1 MLLSLSDVASSLF
14 GRQHHASRKARRS
27 GRAALRRPTFRP
39 RVEPLEDRL
48 CLSVISSDG
57 TLDPSF
63 NGTGKVTTDFSLAND
78 NAYSVALQ
86 PDGKIVVA
94 GDSDD
99 GRNFA
104 LARYN
109 ADGSLDAS
117 FGGTGTVTT
126 DFGWAYSWARS
137 VALQADG
144 KIVAAGSTGDG
155 SNYKFAVARYN
166 ADGSLDTSFDGDGK
180 VTTSFGDRGLAN
192 GVAVGA
198 DGKIV
203 AAGTSGPWWRSS
215 VAAARYNA
223 DGSLDTTFNGTG
235 QVITVFSSGEGDGR
249 SVAVQ
254 ADGKIVIAGDS
265 NSFGAGHPHN
275 FGLIRYN
282 ANGSLDT
289 SFNGT
294 GMVTTNF
301 GALDT
306 ALSVA
311 VQADGKIVA
320 GGYSWAYGP
329 SDFAVARYNADGSL
343 DTSFDG
349 DGKVTTDFGSSDWGA
364 SVALQADGK
373 IVVVGGT
380 TVSAG
385 PASFALA
392 RYNADGSLDTS
403 FGGTGKV
410 TTEFVAFPYSGAYS
424 VALQAD
430 GKIVAAGYTSD
441 GISNNFAVA
450 RYGTPAIPV
459 GLEIEPGNATYT
471 GSTFLESNI
480 ASILTPGTA
489 EGVITYS
496 FFSDAGGANVIPAPT
511 NAGTYYVQGHFA
523 SSDITLWTNADSLI
537 AGFTIAK
544 ADAAISVTPYSMTYD
559 GAAHTAT
566 GTSTGVES
574 PIPADLSSLLDLSG
588 TAHTHAGTYLD
599 TWTFAGNDNYNA
611 ASGTV
616 TDVITQA
623 SLTGF
628 ATTQDALNIAKQG
641 YMNINMSG
649 ITGFVGPDTIASVF
663 GSMTFQLTIGA
674 NVYTFQPTV
683 TVVSSTEVH
692 LAYTLRGGTAAGDAL
707 RHDLALIDLDATSA
721 SNAQY
726 ETLRISG
733 QNQDYSFV
741 DDFFTRLF
749 SSMK

>member
-1 MLLSLSDVASSLF
+1 V
-14 GRQHHASRKARRS
+14 KRR
-27 GRAALRRPTFRP
+27 L
-39 RVEPLEDRL
+39 VLELLEDRWY
-48 CLSVISSDG
+48 LSAIYSDG
-57 TLDPSF
+57 SLDTSF
-63 NGTGKVTTDFSLAND
+63 NGTGMVTTDFSPASD
-78 NAYSVALQ
+78 NANSIALQ

-94 GDSDD
+94 GDSNSS
-99 GRNFA
+99 GNFA

-117 FGGTGTVTT
+117 FGGTGKVTT
-126 DFGWAYSWARS
+126 DFGWTYSWARS

-144 KIVAAGSTGDG
+144 KIVAAGATGDG
-155 SNYKFAVARYN
+155 SNYQFALARYN

-180 VTTSFGDRGLAN
+180 VTTNFGNRGFAN
-192 GVAVGA
+192 SVAMGP

-215 VAAARYNA
+215 VAVARYNA

-235 QVITVFSSGEGDGR
+235 QETTVFSTGQGDGR

-254 ADGKIVIAGDS
+254 ADGKIVIAGDPY
-265 NSFGAGHPHN
+265 SFGAGHDHN

-282 ANGSLDT
+282 TDGSLDA
-289 SFNGT
+289 SFGGT
-294 GMVTTNF
+294 GTVTISFVNYE
-301 GALDT
+301 T
-306 ALSVA
+306 ATSVA
-311 VQADGKIVA
+311 LQADGKLVVA
-320 GGYSWAYGP
+320 GYTGSEANF
-329 SDFAVARYNADGSL
+329 DFAVARCNADGSL
-343 DTSFDG
+343 DTSFG
-349 DGKVTTDFGSSDWGA
+349 GTGKVTTEFGSHDMVAG
-364 SVALQADGK
+364 VALQDDGK
-373 IVVVGGT
+373 IVAAGGT
-380 TVSAG
+380 RVSG
-385 PASFALA
+385 GSFALA
-392 RYNADGSLDTS
+392 RYNTNGSLDTS

-430 GKIVAAGYTSD
+430 GKIVAAGYASD
-441 GISNNFAVA
+441 GISKTNFAVA
-450 RYGTPAIPV
+450 RYGTQVIPV
-459 GLEIEPGNATYT
+459 GIDIQPGNATYN
-471 GSTFLESNI
+471 GSPYLVSNI
-480 ASILTPGTA
+480 TATLTPPTA
-489 EGVITYS
+489 EGTISYS
-496 FFSDAGGANVIPAPT
+496 FFADAAGTNPIADPT
-511 NAGTYYVQGHFA
+511 HAGTYYVHGHFT
-523 SSDITLWTNADSLI
+523 SSDPSQWTDAGSAI

-544 ADAAISVTPYSMTYD
+544 ADAAISVTPYSVTYN
-559 GAAHTAT
+559 GAAQMTT
-566 GTSTGVES
+566 GTATGVES

-599 TWTFAGNDNYNA
+599 TWTFAGNDDYNA

-623 SLTGF
+623 TLAGF
-628 ATTQDALNIAKQG
+628 ATTQNALNIAKQG
-641 YMNINMSG
+641 YMNVNISG
-649 ITGFVGPDTIASVF
+649 ITGFVGSDTIASVF

-674 NVYTFQPTV
+674 NVYTFQPIV

-726 ETLRISG
+726 ETLRITA

-749 SSMK
+749 CSTK